1 MRGDYSDF
9 LTLTRHWHS
18 HCPEFSR
25 TDILWWWRHPLIEE
39 KSRLLIV
46 DDDHEIQSILVEFLS
61 RFYDCVAVN
70 SAEAALRALA
80 TQRFDLIM
88 TDIAMA
94 RMSGLEM
101 VRQILSQA
109 PSSVIIMI
117 SGQRNIECAI
127 QAMRAGAFDYIT
139 KPFELRE
146 VAAVTRRALEHRKR
160 IESTRAPSRFDKRS
174 KELFAAISNQEF
186 VVHYQPQ
193 VEIQTG
199 GIVGVEAL
207 VRWQHPTRGL
217 LFPADFIPLAERNGA
232 ILPLGES
239 VLRAA
244 CTQARRW
251 FDLGLSNVRVAVN
264 VSPQQ
269 LRQSHFSETV
279 ARILQEMGLRASQL
293 EVEITESSFMHD
305 DGIGIQTLTELR
317 EMGVLISIDDF
328 GTGYSS
334 LSYLKRLPIDS
345 VKLDASF
352 VKDATTDT
360 DDAALVMAIIALA
373 HNLRLRVIAEGIET
387 EEQLDL
393 LRSLRCDEGQGY
405 FFGRPVGGEVITA
418 WAEKG
423 NNREPSFLSETA

>member
-1 MRGDYSDF
+1 VS
-9 LTLTRHWHS
+9 
-18 HCPEFSR
+18 
-25 TDILWWWRHPLIEE
+25 EE
-39 KSRLLIV
+39 KPHVLIV
-46 DDDHEIQSILVEFLS
+46 DDDPEIRSILLEFLGRS
-61 RFYDCVAVN
+61 YECLALN
-70 SAEAALRALA
+70 SAEEALAILA
-80 TQRFDLIM
+80 TQQFDLIM

-94 RMSGLEM
+94 RMNGLDL
-101 VRQILSQA
+101 VRHIISEA
-109 PSSVIIMI
+109 PDTVIVMI
-117 SGQRNIECAI
+117 SGQQTIECAI
-127 QAMRAGAFDYIT
+127 QAMRAGAYDYIT
-139 KPFELRE
+139 KPFELSE

-160 IESTRAPSRFDKRS
+160 IEGARLPEKTDERS
-174 KELFAAISNQEF
+174 KELFAAIGNQEL
-186 VVHYQPQ
+186 VLHYQPQ

-217 LFPADFIPLAERNGA
+217 LLPADFIPLAERNGA
-232 ILPLGES
+232 IVQLGES
-239 VLRAA
+239 VLRVA

-251 FDLGLSNVRVAVN
+251 FDLGLKDGLNDFRVAVN

-269 LRQSHFSETV
+269 LQQSHFPETV
-279 ARILQEMGLRASQL
+279 AELLQEVGLRASQL

-305 DGIGIQTLTELR
+305 DGIGIQTVTELR

-345 VKLDASF
+345 IKLDASF
-352 VKDATTDT
+352 VKDATTDR

-387 EEQLDL
+387 EEQLNL
-393 LRSLRCDEGQGY
+393 LRSLSCDEGQGY

-423 NNREPSFLSETA
+423 NHRKPANMSEAA

>member
-1 MRGDYSDF
+1 
-9 LTLTRHWHS
+9 
-18 HCPEFSR
+18 
-25 TDILWWWRHPLIEE
+25 LIEE
-39 KSRLLIV
+39 KPHLLIV
-46 DDDHEIQSILVEFLS
+46 DDDHEIQSILVEFLG
-61 RFYDCVAVN
+61 RLYDCVAVN
-70 SAEAALRALA
+70 SAEAALAALA
-80 TQRFDLIM
+80 TEQFDLIM

-101 VRQILSQA
+101 VRQILIQA
-109 PSSVIIMI
+109 PGSVIIMI
-117 SGQRNIECAI
+117 SGQRNIESAI

-146 VAAVTRRALEHRKR
+146 VAAVTRRALEQHKR
-160 IESTRAPSRFDKRS
+160 LESARSPSRLDGRS

-199 GIVGVEAL
+199 EIVGVEAL

-232 ILPLGES
+232 ILQLGES

-251 FDLGLSNVRVAVN
+251 DDLGLSNFRVAVN
-264 VSPQQ
+264 VSPRQ
-269 LRQSHFSETV
+269 LRQERLAETV
-279 ARILQEMGLRASQL
+279 ARILQETGLRASNL
-293 EVEITESSFMHD
+293 EVEITESLFMHD

-317 EMGVLISIDDF
+317 RMGVLISIDDF

-345 VKLDASF
+345 IKLDASF
-352 VKDATTDT
+352 VKDATTDP
-360 DDAALVMAIIALA
+360 DDAALIIAIIALA

-387 EEQLDL
+387 EEQLHL
-393 LRSLRCDEGQGY
+393 LRSLHCDEGQGY
-405 FFGRPVGGEVITA
+405 FFGRPVAEDVITA
-418 WAEKG
+418 WAKKG
-423 NNREPSFLSETA
+423 DHLEPTILTEAA

>member
-1 MRGDYSDF
+1 
-9 LTLTRHWHS
+9 
-18 HCPEFSR
+18 
-25 TDILWWWRHPLIEE
+25 LIEE

-46 DDDHEIQSILVEFLS
+46 DDDHEIQNILVEFLG
-61 RFYDCVAVN
+61 RCYDCVAVN
-70 SAEAALRALA
+70 SAEAALVALA

-101 VRQILSQA
+101 VRQIPIQA
-109 PSSVIIMI
+109 PDSVIIMI
-117 SGQRNIECAI
+117 SGQRNIEFAI

-139 KPFELRE
+139 KPFELSE
-146 VAAVTRRALEHRKR
+146 VAAVTRRALEHGKR
-160 IESTRAPSRFDKRS
+160 IESARAGSRFDERS
-174 KELFAAISNQEF
+174 KELFAAISKQEF

-207 VRWQHPTRGL
+207 VRWQHPTLGL
-217 LFPADFIPLAERNGA
+217 LLPGDFIPLAERNGA
-232 ILPLGES
+232 ILQLGES

-251 FDLGLSNVRVAVN
+251 YDLGLNDFRVAVN

-269 LRQSHFSETV
+269 LQQNHFPETV
-279 ARILQEMGLRASQL
+279 AELLQESGLRASKL
-293 EVEITESSFMHD
+293 EVEITESSFMYD

-345 VKLDASF
+345 IKLDASF
-352 VKDATTDT
+352 VKDATTDP
-360 DDAALVMAIIALA
+360 DDEALVMAIIALA

-387 EEQLDL
+387 EEQLNL
-393 LRSLRCDEGQGY
+393 LKSLHCDEGQGY
-405 FFGRPVGGEVITA
+405 FFGRPVEGEVITP

-423 NNREPSFLSETA
+423 NNRQPSILSEAA

>member
-1 MRGDYSDF
+1 MSEAKPRV
-9 LTLTRHWHS
+9 
-18 HCPEFSR
+18 
-25 TDILWWWRHPLIEE
+25 
-39 KSRLLIV
+39 LIV
-46 DDDHEIQSILVEFLS
+46 DDDPEIRSILLEFLGRS
-61 RFYDCVAVN
+61 YECLALS
-70 SAEAALRALA
+70 SAEEALPMLA
-80 TQRFDLIM
+80 TQQFDLIM

-94 RMSGLEM
+94 RMNGLDL
-101 VRQILSQA
+101 VRHIISEA
-109 PSSVIIMI
+109 PDSVIVMI
-117 SGQRNIECAI
+117 SGQQTIEFAI

-146 VAAVTRRALEHRKR
+146 VAAVARRALEHRKR
-160 IESTRAPSRFDKRS
+160 IENARPPSRFDERS
-174 KELFAAISNQEF
+174 KELLAAISNQEF
-186 VVHYQPQ
+186 VLHYQPQ

-207 VRWQHPTRGL
+207 VRWQHPTLGL
-217 LFPADFIPLAERNGA
+217 LLPGDFIPLAERNGT
-232 ILPLGES
+232 ILQLGES

-251 FDLGLSNVRVAVN
+251 FDLGLNDFRVAVN

-269 LRQSHFSETV
+269 LQQNHFPETV
-279 ARILQEMGLRASQL
+279 ANLLQEFGLRASTL

-305 DGIGIQTLTELR
+305 DGIGVQTLTELR

-345 VKLDASF
+345 IKLDASF

-360 DDAALVMAIIALA
+360 DDAALVVAIIALA

-387 EEQLDL
+387 KEQLNL
-393 LRSLRCDEGQGY
+393 LRSLSCDEGQGY
-405 FFGRPVGGEVITA
+405 FFGRPVGEEVITA

-423 NNREPSFLSETA
+423 NNREPTILSEAA

>member
-1 MRGDYSDF
+1 MS
-9 LTLTRHWHS
+9 
-18 HCPEFSR
+18 
-25 TDILWWWRHPLIEE
+25 EE
-39 KSRLLIV
+39 KLRVLIV
-46 DDDHEIQSILVEFLS
+46 DDDPEIRSILLEFLGGS
-61 RFYDCVAVN
+61 YECLALN
-70 SAEAALRALA
+70 SAEEALPMLA
-80 TQRFDLIM
+80 TQQFDLIM

-94 RMSGLEM
+94 RMNGLDL
-101 VRQILSQA
+101 VRHIISEA
-109 PSSVIIMI
+109 PNSVIVMI
-117 SGQRNIECAI
+117 SGQRNIEVAI

-160 IESTRAPSRFDKRS
+160 IEGDRAPSRFDETS
-174 KELFAAISNQEF
+174 KELLAAIGNQEF
-186 VVHYQPQ
+186 VLHYQPQ

-199 GIVGVEAL
+199 RIVGVEAL
-207 VRWQHPTRGL
+207 VRWQHPNRGL
-217 LFPADFIPLAERNGA
+217 LLPGDFIPLAERNGA
-232 ILPLGES
+232 ILQLGES

-251 FDLGLSNVRVAVN
+251 FDLGLNDFRVAVN

-269 LRQSHFSETV
+269 LQQNHFPETV
-279 ARILQEMGLRASQL
+279 ASLLQEVGLQASKL
-293 EVEITESSFMHD
+293 EVEITENSFMLD
-305 DGIGIQTLTELR
+305 GGIGIQTLTELR

-345 VKLDASF
+345 IKLDASF

-360 DDAALVMAIIALA
+360 DDAALVIAIIALA
-373 HNLRLRVIAEGIET
+373 HNLRLRVVAEGIET
-387 EEQLDL
+387 QEQLNL

-405 FFGRPVGGEVITA
+405 FFGRPVGEEVITA

-423 NNREPSFLSETA
+423 NNREPTILSEAA

>member
-1 MRGDYSDF
+1 MS
-9 LTLTRHWHS
+9 
-18 HCPEFSR
+18 
-25 TDILWWWRHPLIEE
+25 EE
-39 KSRLLIV
+39 KLRVLIV
-46 DDDHEIQSILVEFLS
+46 DDDPEIRSILLEFLGGS
-61 RFYDCVAVN
+61 YECLALN
-70 SAEAALRALA
+70 SAEEALPMLA
-80 TQRFDLIM
+80 TQQFDLIM

-94 RMSGLEM
+94 RMNGLDL
-101 VRQILSQA
+101 VRHIISEA
-109 PSSVIIMI
+109 PNSVIVMI
-117 SGQRNIECAI
+117 SGQRNIEVAI

-139 KPFELRE
+139 KPFELTE

-160 IESTRAPSRFDKRS
+160 IEGDQAPSRFDEAS
-174 KELFAAISNQEF
+174 KELFAAIGNQEF
-186 VVHYQPQ
+186 VLHYQPQ

-199 GIVGVEAL
+199 RIVGVEAL

-217 LFPADFIPLAERNGA
+217 LLPGDFIPLAERNGA
-232 ILPLGES
+232 ILQLGES

-251 FDLGLSNVRVAVN
+251 FDLGLNDFRVAVN

-269 LRQSHFSETV
+269 LQQNHFPETV
-279 ARILQEMGLRASQL
+279 ANLLQEVGLQASKL
-293 EVEITESSFMHD
+293 EVEITENSFMLD
-305 DGIGIQTLTELR
+305 GGIGIQTLTELR

-345 VKLDASF
+345 IKLDASF

-360 DDAALVMAIIALA
+360 DDAALVIAIIALA

-387 EEQLDL
+387 QEQLNF

-405 FFGRPVGGEVITA
+405 FFGRPVGEKVITA

-423 NNREPSFLSETA
+423 NNREPPILSEAA